1 MNLRTGTVISVI
13 LNRLQQ
19 VRRKSSEK
27 TSKRILA
34 LLKENPR
41 LSAKKLSELL
51 GISSR
56 AVEKQIASL
65 EDKGRLKREGSPK
78 AGHWKLL

>member
-65 EDKGRLKREGSPK
+65 EDKGRLKDSVQ
-78 AGHWKLL
+78 